1 MRKWENGVNIKRN
14 VFDLCN
20 IRLVQEGGVC
30 GKKHLYCGASK
41 RQLVHKSD
49 EMVQNLDNEL
59 DLMFEM
65 RQVPIS

>member
-1 MRKWENGVNIKRN
+1 MCLTCAT
-14 VFDLCN
+14 FDLCKK
-20 IRLVQEGGVC
+20 EGCV

-59 DLMFEM
+59 DIMFEM

>member
-1 MRKWENGVNIKRN
+1 M
-14 VFDLCN
+14 
-20 IRLVQEGGVC
+20 C

-65 RQVPIS
+65 RQVPVS

>member
-1 MRKWENGVNIKRN
+1 MWEKTFVLWG
-14 VFDLCN
+14 
-20 IRLVQEGGVC
+20 
-30 GKKHLYCGASK
+30 SK

>member
-1 MRKWENGVNIKRN
+1 MWEKTFV
-14 VFDLCN
+14 LW
-20 IRLVQEGGVC
+20 
-30 GKKHLYCGASK
+30 ASK

>member
-1 MRKWENGVNIKRN
+1 M
-14 VFDLCN
+14 
-20 IRLVQEGGVC
+20 C
-30 GKKHLYCGASK
+30 GKKHLYCEGSK